1 MHKDEKQLIG
11 WIAAWMFLIW
21 QTAKIGGGIG
31 LTLFICGTVL
41 MLMYAYVDHKLE
53 MARKHERR
61 KVIDG
66 AQRIEK
72 AYQAQEEKNDVQM

>member
-1 MHKDEKQLIG
+1 MDRDTKQLIG
-11 WIAAWMFLIW
+11 WMSAWMVLMW

-31 LTLFICGTVL
+31 LTLFISGTAL
-41 MLMYAYVDHKLE
+41 MLMYAYIDHKLE
-53 MARKHERR
+53 QARKHERK

-66 AQRIEK
+66 AARIEK

>member
-11 WIAAWMFLIW
+11 WIAAWMFLLW
-21 QTAKIGGGIG
+21 HTAKIGGGIG
-31 LTLFICGTVL
+31 LTLFISGTAL

-53 MARKHERR
+53 QARKHERK

-66 AQRIEK
+66 AARIEK
-72 AYQAQEEKNDVQM
+72 AYQAQEDKDDVQM